1 MLAGLRV
8 NRLTCIHTYK
18 CTESWAGKPPLLCIK
33 PRTEPRGQALTQP
46 ARKKCFD
53 NRHTQNPS
61 RLLLRTRPPVGKFWK
76 RKKDRSS
83 TENSKWLQETRL
95 QTHSTTQSE
104 NSRHTQTL
112 SVSLQKNDPQTG
124 TECPR
129 TSTRR
134 CWPARRNERTSERTD
149 ERTAWTEPE
158 RRKQNTGA
166 TERNRER
173 QTCGRLNKAM
183 STQVTHTQQSDET
196 ASDEWVKESSRPNP
210 RQTTKSDERWR
221 KQRKPEETQMMGW
234 VEACKSESGGAG
246 SQACVGGKGPATA
259 GKTHGAGILILLDWR
274 WRAPTQTEPNQ
285 TKPNGKEPKGKSK
298 GKERKD
304 KEGPAERR
312 GEERRGEE
320 KRREGS
326 WLQVMGRLEVYIR
339 NYTK

>member
-134 CWPARRNERTSERTD
+134 LLASEEERKNQRTNG
-149 ERTAWTEPE
+149 RTNGLNW
-158 RRKQNTGA
+158 TGA
-166 TERNRER
+166 TKTEHWGQRDRERNR
-173 QTCGRLNKAM
+173 A
-183 STQVTHTQQSDET
+183 
-196 ASDEWVKESSRPNP
+196 
-210 RQTTKSDERWR
+210 
-221 KQRKPEETQMMGW
+221 
-234 VEACKSESGGAG
+234 AG
-246 SQACVGGKGPATA
+246 
-259 GKTHGAGILILLDWR
+259 
-274 WRAPTQTEPNQ
+274 
-285 TKPNGKEPKGKSK
+285 
-298 GKERKD
+298 
-304 KEGPAERR
+304 
-312 GEERRGEE
+312 
-320 KRREGS
+320 
-326 WLQVMGRLEVYIR
+326 
-339 NYTK
+339 